1 MSGASFKDLE
11 HAGWSSRA
19 ADYDVH
25 FAPVTEQAIGPLLDA
40 AAADW
45 RDLRALD
52 ICTGTGKAAGA
63 AAARGATV
71 EGVDFAEPMVAVA
84 RRNYPAVAFSQGDAE
99 RLPYPDGG
107 FDVAICAFGLLHLAD
122 ADAALREAFRVLKP
136 GGRFAYATWAPPRR
150 GFDLQRLVGKAIEQ
164 HGKADAALPPAP
176 PTFRFADR
184 EEAGQALAA
193 AGFGDLAWSER
204 IAVWRGA
211 DGAAVID
218 LIYKGIVRTPMLID
232 AQAAADRERIL
243 AAIAEGAEA
252 YRKDGGQIELR
263 WPYVAAVAVKPA

>member
-19 ADYDVH
+19 ADYDLH

-45 RDLRALD
+45 RGLRALD

-63 AAARGATV
+63 AAARGAAA

-84 RRNYPAVAFSQGDAE
+84 KRNFPTLAFRQGDAE

-107 FDVAICAFGLLHLAD
+107 FDVAVCAFGLLHLAD
-122 ADAALREAFRVLKP
+122 ADAALHEACRVLRP
-136 GGRFAYATWAPPRR
+136 GGRFAYATWAPPGK
-150 GFDLQRLVGKAIEQ
+150 GFDLQRLVGKAIER
-164 HGKADAALPPAP
+164 HGRLDAPMPPAP
-176 PTFRFADR
+176 PTFRFADPEQAR
-184 EEAGQALAA
+184 SALAA
-193 AGFGDLAWSER
+193 AGFADLAWAER
-204 IAVWRGA
+204 TALWRGA

-232 AQAAADRERIL
+232 AQAPAARAAIL

-252 YRKDGGQIELR
+252 YRKDGAIELR
-263 WPYVAAVAVKPA
+263 WPYVTAVAVKPA